1 MKRVLQLLLLT
12 LLLSLTAFSCD
23 DPYLRR
29 GLIGEWD
36 IRGAAL
42 QEPGKGLAFAEVQL
56 YSGKTHLR
64 TTITNSNGSFD
75 FGPIT
80 PGEYRL
86 SIANWGSFD
95 VEVEAF
101 SRIGGG
107 QYAYYS
113 VLLLPDNCIAAGFST
128 N

>member
-1 MKRVLQLLLLT
+1 MACF
-12 LLLSLTAFSCD
+12 LSLAAFACD

-29 GLIGEWD
+29 GVIGEWD

-42 QEPGKGLAFAEVQL
+42 AEPGKALAFTEVRL

-64 TTITNSNGSFD
+64 TIITDRDGSFD
-75 FGPIT
+75 FGPIA

-95 VEVEAF
+95 VQVEAF

-107 QYAYYS
+107 QYCYYW
-113 VLLLPDNCIAAGFST
+113 LLLFPDNCIATGFST

>member
-1 MKRVLQLLLLT
+1 MKSALQLLLLT
-12 LLLSLTAFSCD
+12 CFLSLAAFACD

-29 GLIGEWD
+29 GVIGEWD

-42 QEPGKGLAFAEVQL
+42 AENSKPLAFTEVRL

-64 TTITNSNGSFD
+64 TTITKSDGSFD

-80 PGEYRL
+80 PGDYRL

-101 SRIGGG
+101 SSIGGG
-107 QYAYYS
+107 QYVYYGL
-113 VLLLPDNCIAAGFST
+113 LLLPNNCIAAGFST